1 MNRLVLIKPSLE
13 YKALIIDMLDEWFS
27 YNKTH
32 QTDLSPRCIFQNY
45 QDFDA
50 YIEEFKQAETNP
62 KEGLVPATLYF
73 AYDKER
79 NIIVGA
85 VQIRHYLNEHLR
97 YSGGHIGDGIRP
109 SERRKGYATE
119 MIGLALKKCKE
130 MGINEV
136 MISCNKNN
144 VGSRKTI
151 LNNGGV
157 HEKDVVDDGETLEV
171 YWIKLG

>member
-1 MNRLVLIKPSLE
+1 MDRLILIKPSLE
-13 YKALIIDMLDEWFS
+13 YKEQIIDMLDEWFL

-32 QTDLSPRCIFQNY
+32 KTDLSPRCIFQDY
-45 QDFDA
+45 QNFDA
-50 YIEEFKQAETNP
+50 YIERFKQAEINP
-62 KEGLVPATLYF
+62 KVGLVPATLYF

-85 VQIRHYLNEHLR
+85 IQIRHCLNEHLKL
-97 YSGGHIGDGIRP
+97 SGGHIGDGIRP

-136 MISCNKNN
+136 MMSCNKENI
-144 VGSRKTI
+144 GSRKSI
-151 LNNGGV
+151 INNGGV
-157 HEKDVVDDGETLEV
+157 YERDVLDDDELLEV
-171 YWIKLG
+171 YWISV